1 MAGTAQSSAYMLNI
15 KASRIA
21 SMGRVKQMTDE
32 ELRERRSQ
40 RQRQYYQEH
49 KQEILERNKRY
60 LKEHPEKARKYQER
74 RKTVLK
80 EKISRRQHLY
90 YVNNRDRLLEYSKN
104 WRRANQGKVKE
115 YNRKHGLQR
124 AASQKANAYKNPNL
138 GKAKALFKD
147 PVAAAHLQWLVDHQ
161 RQKQENIR

>member
-1 MAGTAQSSAYMLNI
+1 MGKI
-15 KASRIA
+15 K
-21 SMGRVKQMTDE
+21 KLTDE
-32 ELRERRSQ
+32 ELRERK
-40 RQRQYYQEH
+40 RQRQHNYYLEH

-90 YVNNRDRLLEYSKN
+90 YVNNRDRLLEYAKN

-124 AASQKANAYKNPNL
+124 AASQRANAYKGDPNV
-138 GKAKALFKD
+138 GKAKALFKN
-147 PVAAAHLQWLVDHQ
+147 PAAAAHLQWLVDNQ
-161 RQKQENIR
+161 RRKQRNIR